1 MNTLE
6 AISKRKSTRSYTAV
20 PVPEEALN
28 AVLQA
33 GFAAPVAM
41 ARYDSLH
48 ITVIQSEEIIRRI
61 NDMTAEMFVRRM
73 GVKKNTDFGARTL
86 LLVSTATEGLPP
98 EMAYA
103 NVGIVVEN
111 MVLAATDLGL
121 DTVILGGAPRMIAED
136 EGFMKELGIPEGFK
150 PVLGACLGYATADE
164 PAKEHSIAVNRV

>member
-6 AISKRKSTRSYTAV
+6 AIAKRKSTRSYTSA

-28 AVLQA
+28 AILQA

-61 NDMTAEMFVRRM
+61 NEMTAEMFAKRM

-111 MVLAATDLGL
+111 MVLAATDLGIS
-121 DTVILGGAPRMIAED
+121 TVILGGAPRMIAED
-136 EGFMKELGIPEGFK
+136 ETLMKDLGIPAGFK
-150 PVLGACLGYATADE
+150 PILGACLGYATSDE

>member
-6 AISKRKSTRSYTAV
+6 AIAKRKSTRSYTSA
-20 PVPEEALN
+20 PVSEEALN
-28 AVLQA
+28 AILQA

-41 ARYDSLH
+41 AKYDSLH
-48 ITVIQSEEIIRRI
+48 ITVLQNEAIIRRI
-61 NDMTAEMFVRRM
+61 NDMTAEMFYKRM

-121 DTVILGGAPRMIAED
+121 DTVILGGAPRMIATD
-136 EGFMKELGIPEGFK
+136 EALMGELGIPAGFT
-150 PVLGACLGYATADE
+150 PILGACLGYATTDE
-164 PAKEHSIAVNRV
+164 PPKEHRIAVNRV

>member
-6 AISKRKSTRSYTAV
+6 AIAKRKSTRSYTSA
-20 PVPEEALN
+20 PVSEKALN

-48 ITVIQSEEIIRRI
+48 ITVIQNEAVIRRI
-61 NDMTAEMFVRRM
+61 NDVTAEMFVRRM

-121 DTVILGGAPRMIAED
+121 DTVILGGAPRMIATD
-136 EGFMKELGIPEGFK
+136 EALMGELGIPAGFT
-150 PVLGACLGYATADE
+150 PILGACLGYATTDE
-164 PAKEHSIAVNRV
+164 PPKEHRMAVNRV